1 MTAREPLAREDARR
15 DVRRDSRPHLF
26 NRRDDAWGGTLE
38 NRARLLLD
46 AVCRMLLN
54 DPHWPL
60 HAAKTL
66 QARDLAWPVQY
77 ERANI
82 F

>member
-1 MTAREPLAREDARR
+1 MTVKNTRR
-15 DVRRDSRPHLF
+15 LLQRGRHPHLF
-26 NRRDDAWGGTLE
+26 RPLALRSVVVRNRIMMSPMCQLVLGRI
-38 NRARLLLD
+38 
-46 AVCRMLLN
+46 LLN

-60 HAAKTL
+60 HAANALKATNVS
-66 QARDLAWPVQY
+66 WPVQY

>member
-1 MTAREPLAREDARR
+1 VL
-15 DVRRDSRPHLF
+15 
-26 NRRDDAWGGTLE
+26 G
-38 NRARLLLD
+38 
-46 AVCRMLLN
+46 RMLLN

-66 QARDLAWPVQY
+66 RAEGVAWPVQY